1 MIRRFKRH
9 SILFFLTINLACNG
23 FTIPGLPSLQ
33 DGTWLATPTQIALG
47 TATYIVQVSLD
58 RVVRVNVNG
67 AEWTIQQANSATR
80 TGTQIIWKTTAAPP
94 AGSLFSPTSIEYTID
109 VAPQI
114 DGTLTGTATQAIPI
128 VPGVFSIPTSSFQIV
143 MRRL

>member
-1 MIRRFKRH
+1 MTSRFMQI
-9 SILFFLTINLACNG
+9 SLLFLFPLHFACNG

-67 AEWTIQQANSATR
+67 VEWTIQQSSSALR

-94 AGSLFSPTSIEYTID
+94 AGSLFNPTNLEFTFD
-109 VAPQI
+109 VTPQL

-128 VPGVFSIPTSSFQIV
+128 VPGVFSIPTSSFQMT